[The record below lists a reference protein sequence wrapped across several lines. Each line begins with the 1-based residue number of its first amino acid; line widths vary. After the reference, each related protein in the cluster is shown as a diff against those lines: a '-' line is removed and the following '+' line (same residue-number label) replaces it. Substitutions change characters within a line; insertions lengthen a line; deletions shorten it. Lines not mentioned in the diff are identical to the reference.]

1 MNQQRNAP
9 LRLCFIFGKR
19 FLCGISQSIHAVCY
33 LNKVFIAKMKVLH
46 VITGLNDGGAEAV
59 LYRLI
64 TKSPEQDHTVV
75 SLMNEGKYGPL
86 LEDLGVR
93 VVCLGMNPGKPSIRR
108 FWKLMRLIRAEAP
121 DVVQTWM
128 YHSDLFGGL
137 AARMAGGKK
146 IFWGIH
152 HSTLEKG
159 EAKRTTIV
167 VAKVLALLSH
177 IVPERIVCCAKKS
190 LEVHSDIGYSRNKL
204 LVIPNGYD
212 LSKFMVDEHSGSQ
225 VRASLGISPET
236 FLLGKV
242 GRYDP
247 FKDHDNLLSALFQL
261 QLSGVDSNCLLVGR
275 GLTSENSELI
285 ARITEL
291 GLGDKI
297 ILAGQRT
304 DIPAI
309 MNALDLHVLSSSS
322 EGFPNVLAEAMAC
335 GTPAVSTDVGD
346 AGEII
351 GDPASLCPPRNPK
364 ALSELM
370 LAMHS
375 EWLERPDDWAE
386 RRIRCVEHIKNN
398 FSIERMVAA
407 YEQCWF
413 GN

>member
-1 MNQQRNAP
+1 
-9 LRLCFIFGKR
+9 
-19 FLCGISQSIHAVCY
+19 
-33 LNKVFIAKMKVLH
+33 MKVLH

-64 TKSPEQDHTVV
+64 TKSSEHTHIVV
-75 SLMNEGKYGPL
+75 SLMDMGKYGPL

-121 DVVQTWM
+121 DAVQTWM

-137 AARMAGGKK
+137 AARMAGVRK
-146 IFWGIH
+146 IFWGIR

-159 EAKRTTIV
+159 KAKRTTIAI
-167 VAKVLALLSH
+167 AKVLALLSR
-177 IVPERIVCCAKKS
+177 IVPERIVCCAKKA
-190 LEVHSDIGYSRNKL
+190 LEVHSDIGYSRSKL

-212 LSKFMVDEHSGSQ
+212 LSKFMVDELSGSEL
-225 VRASLGISPET
+225 RTSLCVGPET

-247 FKDHDNLLSALFQL
+247 FKDHDNLLSALYEL
-261 QLSGVDSNCLLVGR
+261 QLSGVDFKCLLVGR
-275 GLTSENSELI
+275 GLTDENRELV
-285 ARITEL
+285 ARVNEL
-291 GLGDKI
+291 GLTDKV

-304 DIPAI
+304 DIPAV

-346 AGEII
+346 AGEIV
-351 GDPASLCPPRNPK
+351 GDPALLCPPRNSK

-370 LAMHS
+370 LAMHA
-375 EWLERPDDWAE
+375 EWLEQPDDWAE
-386 RRIRCVEHIKNN
+386 RRSRSVAHIKKN
-398 FSIERMVAA
+398 FSIERMVTA

-413 GN
+413 GG

>member
-1 MNQQRNAP
+1 
-9 LRLCFIFGKR
+9 
-19 FLCGISQSIHAVCY
+19 
-33 LNKVFIAKMKVLH
+33 MKVLH

-64 TKSPEQDHTVV
+64 TKSSEHTHIVV
-75 SLMNEGKYGPL
+75 SLMDMGKYGPL
-86 LEDLGVR
+86 LEDLGVK
-93 VVCLGMNPGKPSIRR
+93 VFCLGMNPGKPSVGR
-108 FWKLMRLIRAEAP
+108 FWKLTRLIRAEAP
-121 DVVQTWM
+121 DAVQTWM

-137 AARMAGGKK
+137 AARMVGVRK
-146 IFWGIH
+146 IFWGIR

-159 EAKRTTIV
+159 KAKRTTIAI
-167 VAKVLALLSH
+167 AKVLALLSR
-177 IVPERIVCCAKKS
+177 IVPERIVCCAKKA
-190 LEVHSDIGYSRNKL
+190 LEVHSDIGYSRSKL

-212 LSKFMVDEHSGSQ
+212 LSKFMVDEPSGSEL
-225 VRASLGISPET
+225 RTSLCVGPET

-247 FKDHDNLLSALFQL
+247 FKDHDNLLSALYEL
-261 QLSGVDSNCLLVGR
+261 QLSGVDFKCLLVGR
-275 GLTSENSELI
+275 GLTTENSELM

-291 GLGDKI
+291 GLIEKI

-304 DIPAI
+304 DIPAV

-346 AGEII
+346 AGEIV
-351 GDPASLCPPRNPK
+351 GDPALLCSPGNPK
-364 ALSELM
+364 ALSDLM
-370 LAMHS
+370 LTMHS
-375 EWLERPDDWAE
+375 EWLERPDEWAE

-413 GN
+413 GD

>member
-1 MNQQRNAP
+1 
-9 LRLCFIFGKR
+9 
-19 FLCGISQSIHAVCY
+19 
-33 LNKVFIAKMKVLH
+33 MKVLH

-64 TKSPEQDHTVV
+64 TKSSEHIHIVV
-75 SLMNEGKYGPL
+75 SLMDMGKYGPL

-108 FWKLMRLIRAEAP
+108 FWKLIRLIRAEAP
-121 DVVQTWM
+121 DAVQTWM

-137 AARMAGGKK
+137 AARMAGVRK

-159 EAKRTTIV
+159 KAKRTTIAI
-167 VAKVLALLSH
+167 AKVLALLSR
-177 IVPERIVCCAKKS
+177 IVPERIVCCAKKA
-190 LEVHSDIGYSRNKL
+190 LEVHSDIGYSRSKL

-212 LSKFMVDEHSGSQ
+212 LSKFMVDEPSGSEL
-225 VRASLGISPET
+225 RTSLCVGPET

-247 FKDHDNLLSALFQL
+247 FKDHDNLLSALYEL
-261 QLSGVDSNCLLVGR
+261 QLSGVDFKCLLVGR
-275 GLTSENSELI
+275 GLTGENRELV
-285 ARITEL
+285 ARVNEL
-291 GLGDKI
+291 GLTDKV

-304 DIPAI
+304 DIPAV

-346 AGEII
+346 ADEIV
-351 GDPASLCPPRNPK
+351 GDPALLCPPRNSK

-370 LAMHS
+370 LAMHA
-375 EWLERPDDWAE
+375 EWLEQPDDWAE
-386 RRIRCVEHIKNN
+386 RRSRCVAHIKKN
-398 FSIERMVAA
+398 FSIERMVTA

-413 GN
+413 GG